1 MGRPCDC
8 FCGGSTGGGGG
19 GLPPGGQEPITSS
32 GNGPFKV
39 YAGTVAV
46 ATLPSGQDEGDNY
59 WSNGSQYQL
68 KDSFIYGF
76 TERPTIRA
84 FNDTFIYMADIYDEI
99 VALFSPDHPDDA
111 FSNEAGGR
119 LPRSSGDYKIFD
131 LKAAIQSAFTEEER
145 SYGLGKFLGI
155 GSQHIQLA
163 GGHVHQGYVRQSGEV
178 LIIEKDGWDPYQA
191 GQRDTE
197 SKEFGYGL
205 VFLAA
210 VDGRSFF
217 GSGGKIYSCG
227 DNFSGRLGRGG
238 GFVDGAIA
246 PDWTPSEI
254 DDVSDCPACDYEYDS
269 IYFSPSNQIPPG
281 SGDDWGE
288 VIKNEIPKLWLSP
301 NAGALSMIHPTDPS
315 NSFDGE
321 PNNFAVAFGDVGKVG
336 YKHTNYDPE
345 LSQPPTHVPSQSP
358 FKFQA
363 CLYDS
368 WESTAFF
375 GSKMLDGGT
384 APYDGVASQTHVG
397 GPEMHGIRGPL
408 GASFY
413 GFGFET
419 KHEQPSEAFPFIEN
433 GINFTTGGHICVNKS
448 GRYCGEIPE
457 GWAPAK
463 SWLVDSGPQVILAQN
478 YGIASGD
485 PCAAGDGEGY
495 VYGCGGFDWCESSL
509 DADDCDPEVDRM
521 HLNSIDSYKD
531 IDVGW
536 TKEGYLLKENPIAY
550 SLNAPGVGNHIA
562 HGDGNTVTFSH
573 DQIQFSKYQYIAM
586 TELALTSGVNI
597 YYGNSFSIPPYVW
610 VGGSLQWYGFTFSQG
625 CGGNPE
631 GSGSFCV
638 AMANARCDT
647 PPVGIVTNDINGNNS
662 IYFSGVHGGTQ
673 AQTGYQGSG
682 LTTPGLIGG
691 AAGSLYDINSV
702 YLLSAF
708 LPSGLES
715 CTVPIE
721 SSKID
726 KVIDVGADYN
736 QDVFRNIEEAPRP
749 IYCVYYS
756 GDPITRFR
764 NWWARHYVE

>member
-8 FCGGSTGGGGG
+8 FCGGSAGGGGG
-19 GLPPGGQEPITSS
+19 GLPPGGQEPISSS

-46 ATLPSGQDEGDNY
+46 ATLPSGQNSGGNS
-59 WSNGSQYQL
+59 WSQPSDFQL

-76 TERPTIRA
+76 TERPTIQA
-84 FNDTFIYMADIYDEI
+84 FNDTFIYMADIYDQI
-99 VALFSPDHPDDA
+99 VALYSPSDANDA
-111 FSNEAGGR
+111 FSSEAGGS
-119 LPRSSGDYKIFD
+119 LPKGSGDYKIFD
-131 LKAAIQSAFTEEER
+131 LKAAVESAFTEEER

-163 GGHVHQGYVRQSGEV
+163 GGHIHQGYVRESGEV

-205 VFLAA
+205 IFLAA

-227 DNFSGRLGRGG
+227 DNYGGRLGRGG
-238 GFVDGAIA
+238 GYVEGSVA
-246 PDWTPSEI
+246 PDWTPAAI
-254 DDVSDCPACDYEYDS
+254 DDVSDCPACNYVYDS
-269 IYFSPSNQIPPG
+269 ISFTPSNQIEPG
-281 SGDDWGE
+281 PGDDWGE
-288 VIKNEIPKLWLSP
+288 VITNVVPKLWLSP
-301 NAGALSMIHPTDPS
+301 GAGALTMIHPTDPS

-336 YKHTNYDPE
+336 YEHTNYDPE
-345 LSQPPTHVPSQSP
+345 ISQPPLYVPSPSP

-375 GSKMLDGGT
+375 GSEMLNGGT
-384 APYDGVASQTHVG
+384 APYNGVLGSEGYAGHSMG
-397 GPEMHGIRGPL
+397 AIEGPM
-408 GASFY
+408 GASY
-413 GFGFET
+413 RGFGF
-419 KHEQPSEAFPFIEN
+419 KINHEQPSEAFPFIED
-433 GINFTTGGHICVNKS
+433 GVLFSTGGHFCVKKS
-448 GRYCGEIPE
+448 GRYCGEVPE

-463 SWLVDSGPQVILAQN
+463 SYLVNSPQVILARN
-478 YGIASGD
+478 YTLGSGQ
-485 PCAAGDGEGY
+485 PCAAGAGY
-495 VYGCGGFDWCESSL
+495 DYIYGCAGFEWCEGQT
-509 DADDCDPEVDRM
+509 AFNCDPEIHKKHTNLVGQ
-521 HLNSIDSYKD
+521 HTNIDD
-531 IDVGW
+531 GW
-536 TKEGYLLKENPIAY
+536 TKEGHYLEENPISY
-550 SLNAPGVGNHIA
+550 SLRAPGVPGHMA
-562 HGDGNTVTFSH
+562 HGDGNTVSFSH
-573 DQIQFSKYQYIAM
+573 DQIQFSTYQYIAM

-597 YYGNSFSIPPYVW
+597 HNYNIPPYVW
-610 VGGSLQWYGFTFSQG
+610 IGGSLQWYGFTFSDG

-638 AMANARCDT
+638 AIANERCDV

-673 AQTGYQGSG
+673 LNAGYQGSG
-682 LTTPGLIGG
+682 LMDGEL
-691 AAGSLYDINSV
+691 LYGVNSA

-708 LPSGLES
+708 LPSGLEF

-721 SSKID
+721 ASMID
-726 KVIDVGADYN
+726 KVVDVGRDF
-736 QDVFRNIEEAPRP
+736 DRGWFRELEHVPRP

-756 GDPITRFR
+756 GDPVTNFT
-764 NWWARHYVE
+764 NWWARSYVES